1 MAESEEESVR
11 RRVPTKI
18 LVRTPRGDLWLI
30 SKDAIPQQVHSHD
43 PHRQPHD
50 QRLVEILRNAD
61 DDLADHFDSPNP
73 GVKIQI
79 AVLDF
84 D

>member
-1 MAESEEESVR
+1 MAESEEESA
-11 RRVPTKI
+11 PTKI
-18 LVRTPRGDLWLI
+18 LVRACNGDLWLI

-73 GVKIQI
+73 GVKVQI
-79 AVLDF
+79 AVVDF